1 VRIHLYVTAAA
12 AALSFSNF
20 VSVAGEPVFEA
31 IKSIPPNTELVVYFL
46 PERPEELFFMPAV
59 HFLRNSLYRR
69 TMDSI
74 LEGQ

>member
-1 VRIHLYVTAAA
+1 ML
-12 AALSFSNF
+12 F
-20 VSVAGEPVFEA
+20 AGEPVFEA
-31 IKSIPPNTELVVYFL
+31 IKNIPPNTELVAYFL

-74 LEGQ
+74 LEGK